1 MTERPFSPTPGS
13 RLEASRP
20 RNPVW
25 VIAPVLIFAA
35 IAGAF
40 TYALKSA
47 DPSRLPSALIGRPV
61 PDVTFP
67 PLEDLNVNGKSI
79 SGFGAKDLS
88 KGKVTVVNF
97 WASWCAPCATE
108 LPLLI
113 ALKKQ
118 ADVEMVSVNY
128 KDQPAA
134 ARRFL
139 DEYGNPFSM
148 VGVDARGRGAI
159 EWGVY
164 GMPETFIVGGD
175 GKIAYKHIGE
185 ITASNLTQKLLPAV
199 EAAKQ
204 AAKEAGAQT
213 PAVPK

>member
-1 MTERPFSPTPGS
+1 MTDGSFQPTPGS
-13 RLEASRP
+13 RLEPLRS
-20 RNPVW
+20 RNPGW
-25 VIAPVLIFAA
+25 VIVPVMIFAA

-40 TYALKSA
+40 TYALKTA

-61 PDVTFP
+61 PDVPFP
-67 PLEDLNVNGKSI
+67 PLEELFVKAKQVPGFDAADL
-79 SGFGAKDLS
+79 A

-97 WASWCAPCATE
+97 WASWCAPCAIE

-113 ALKKQ
+113 ELKRQ
-118 ADVEMVSVNY
+118 ADVNIFAVNY

-139 DEYGNPFSM
+139 DEYGNPFTA
-148 VGVDARGRGAI
+148 VGTDAKGRGSI

-185 ITASNLTQKLLPAV
+185 ITADNLKKKLLPAI

-204 AAKEAGAQT
+204 AAASAPVK
-213 PAVPK
+213 P

>member
-1 MTERPFSPTPGS
+1 MTEGSFQPTPGS
-13 RLEASRP
+13 RLEPARS
-20 RNPVW
+20 RNPGW
-25 VIAPVLIFAA
+25 VIVPVLIFAA

-40 TYALKSA
+40 TFALKSA

-67 PLEDLNVNGKSI
+67 RLDELVVKGKQV
-79 SGFGAKDLS
+79 SGFGAADLA

-97 WASWCAPCATE
+97 WASWCVPCATE

-113 ALKKQ
+113 ELKKQ
-118 ADVEMVSVNY
+118 ADVNVFAVNY
-128 KDQPAA
+128 KDQPAT

-139 DEYGNPFSM
+139 DEYGNPFSA
-148 VGVDARGRGAI
+148 VGTDPKGRHSI

-164 GMPETFIVGGD
+164 GMPETFVVGGD
-175 GKIAYKHIGE
+175 GKIVYKHIGE
-185 ITASNLTQKLLPAV
+185 ITAENLKEKLLPAI

-204 AAKEAGAQT
+204 AAASPPSK
-213 PAVPK
+213 P